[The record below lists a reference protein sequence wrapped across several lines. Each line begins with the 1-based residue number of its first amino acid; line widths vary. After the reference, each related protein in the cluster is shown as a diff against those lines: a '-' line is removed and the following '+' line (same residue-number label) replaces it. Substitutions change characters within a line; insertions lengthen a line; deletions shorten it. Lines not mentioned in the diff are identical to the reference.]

1 MELKMGTAVDAVLL
15 RIFVGEEDRYHGQ
28 LLYEEIVA
36 KALERGMAGAT
47 VLPGPEGFGRSKRL
61 RTEANVDAGPRLP
74 VAIEIVDTQEAIDN
88 FLPVVHDIVQSGL
101 VTLGT
106 VRAIHYQPEGSTKP
120 DAIKPPPSA
129 AR

>member
-1 MELKMGTAVDAVLL
+1 MGAPVDAVLL
-15 RIFVGEEDRYHGQ
+15 RIFVGEDDRYHGQ
-28 LLYEEIVA
+28 FLYEVIVA
-36 KALERGMAGAT
+36 KALEQGMAGAT
-47 VLPGPEGFGRSKRL
+47 VLPAPEGFGPSKRL
-61 RTEANVDAGPRLP
+61 WTEANVDAGPRLP

-106 VRAIHYQPEGSTKP
+106 VHTIHYQREGSTKP
-120 DAIKPPPSA
+120 DAIKPLPSA

>member
-1 MELKMGTAVDAVLL
+1 MGAPVDAVLL
-15 RIFVGEEDRYHGQ
+15 RIFVGEDDRYHGQ
-28 LLYEEIVA
+28 FLYEVIVA
-36 KALERGMAGAT
+36 KAFEQGMAGAT
-47 VLPGPEGFGRSKRL
+47 VLPVPEGFGPSKRL

-106 VRAIHYQPEGSTKP
+106 VRAIHYYREGPTKP
-120 DAIKPPPSA
+120 DAIRPPPPA
-129 AR
+129 PR

>member
-36 KALERGMAGAT
+36 KALEQGMAGAT

-61 RTEANVDAGPRLP
+61 RTEV
-74 VAIEIVDTQEAIDN
+74 
-88 FLPVVHDIVQSGL
+88 
-101 VTLGT
+101 
-106 VRAIHYQPEGSTKP
+106 
-120 DAIKPPPSA
+120 
-129 AR
+129 

>member
-1 MELKMGTAVDAVLL
+1 MGTVVDAVLL
-15 RIFVGEEDRYHGQ
+15 RIFVGEDDRYHGQ
-28 LLYEEIVA
+28 FLYEVIVA
-36 KALERGMAGAT
+36 KALEQGMAGAT
-47 VLPGPEGFGRSKRL
+47 VLPAPEGFGPSKRL

-106 VRAIHYQPEGSTKP
+106 VRAIHYQREGSTKP

-129 AR
+129 AQ

>member
-1 MELKMGTAVDAVLL
+1 MGAPVDAVLL
-15 RIFVGEEDRYHGQ
+15 RIFVGEDDRYHGQ
-28 LLYEEIVA
+28 FLYEVIVA
-36 KALERGMAGAT
+36 KALEQGMAGAT
-47 VLPGPEGFGRSKRL
+47 VLPAPEGFGPSERL

-74 VAIEIVDTQEAIDN
+74 VAIEIVDTLEAIDN

-106 VRAIHYQPEGSTKP
+106 VRAIHYQREGSTKP

>member
-1 MELKMGTAVDAVLL
+1 MGAPVDSVLL
-15 RIFVGEEDRYHGQ
+15 RIFVGEDDRYHGQ
-28 LLYEEIVA
+28 FLYEVIVA
-36 KALERGMAGAT
+36 KALEQGMAGAT
-47 VLPGPEGFGRSKRL
+47 VLPAPEGFGPSKRL

-106 VRAIHYQPEGSTKP
+106 VRAIHYQREGSTKR

>member
-36 KALERGMAGAT
+36 KALEQGMAGAT

-106 VRAIHYQPEGSTKP
+106 VRAIHYQREGSTKP

>member
-36 KALERGMAGAT
+36 KALEQGMAGAT

-106 VRAIHYQPEGSTKP
+106 VRAIHYHREGPTKP

-129 AR
+129 PR

>member
-1 MELKMGTAVDAVLL
+1 L

-36 KALERGMAGAT
+36 KALEQGMAGAT

-106 VRAIHYQPEGSTKP
+106 VRAIHYHREGPTKP
-120 DAIKPPPSA
+120 DAIKPPHLPLDDVTEV
-129 AR
+129 RRLHKG